1 MQLRSSK
8 IIQNIPVIPKYKI
21 AYSDGLYKGN
31 IMNIMLYNVLVIS
44 ITATILIVGILT
56 YIIVYAIKK

>member
-21 AYSDGLYKGN
+21 AYSQGSYNGN
-31 IMNIMLYNVLVIS
+31 IMNIMVYNVLVIS
-44 ITATILIVGILT
+44 MTVTILIVGILT
-56 YIIVYAIKK
+56 YIIIHTI